1 MKPNRRFAA
10 IALRALQ
17 ALHRIRRLADD
28 ALGADASHSHL
39 VCALAEAADVSRRAL
54 RRRPRRRN
62 AA

>member
-1 MKPNRRFAA
+1 MNPNRRYAA

-28 ALGADASHSHL
+28 ALAADASHSHL
-39 VCALAEAADVSRRAL
+39 VVALAEAGDVARRAL
-54 RRRPRRRN
+54 RRRPRRRR